1 MRIVWIEANGYLIAP
16 RGIEIGQI
24 LQSVYANTGM
34 REGSFADMEVRRVF
48 TGFFRCAMNLTSCYE
63 KYYSK
68 EYDSFQEF
76 LYQKEILE
84 YPSIDTLRLQA
95 DEVIW
100 KLRYEFNGHTVSEL
114 VEYSNENIQILN
126 RFIEGISL

>member
-1 MRIVWIEANGYLIAP
+1 MRIVCAETKYYLIAP
-16 RGIEIGQI
+16 RGIEIEQI

-34 REGSFADMEVRRVF
+34 REGSFADMEVRRIF
-48 TGFFRCAMNLTSCYE
+48 AGFFRCGMNLTSCYE

-84 YPSIDTLRLQA
+84 YSSIDTLRLQT

-100 KLRYEFNGHTVSEL
+100 KLQYELNDYTVREL
-114 VEYSNENIQILN
+114 VEYSDENIPILN
-126 RFIEGISL
+126 RFLEEISL